1 MIYIATHKKFNVPN
15 LNGYCALQVGAEGK
29 EKYGYLRDNIGN
41 HISGKNANYCELT
54 GLYWIWKNT
63 DDSYKG
69 LVHYRRYFGRNNL
82 SNKIS
87 DICSYEYLLNC
98 LKSVDIVLPY
108 VEYFKQNA
116 KEEILLHC
124 CTEEIFDKLRQI
136 IETKYPDYI
145 ETYDRY
151 FNENKA
157 SLFNMLFC
165 KREIFDA
172 YCEWLFSILFVLE
185 KQVDIAKLNTY
196 QQRLY
201 GFLSERLLN
210 VWVIKNKLVVK
221 HLPVIHMELPVFDRI
236 RLVRRRFTNRFR
248 FWIKRGSQR

>member
-185 KQVDIAKLNTY
+185 KQVDLAKLNTY

-236 RLVRRRFTNRFR
+236 RLVRRRFTNGFR

>member
-185 KQVDIAKLNTY
+185 KQVDLAKLNTY

-236 RLVRRRFTNRFR
+236 RLVRRIFTKRFR

>member
-185 KQVDIAKLNTY
+185 KQVDLAKLNTY

-236 RLVRRRFTNRFR
+236 RLERRRFTNRFR

>member
-29 EKYGYLRDNIGN
+29 EKYGYLRDIGN

-185 KQVDIAKLNTY
+185 KQVDLAKLNTY

>member
-87 DICSYEYLLNC
+87 DICSYEYLLN
-98 LKSVDIVLPY
+98 L
-108 VEYFKQNA
+108 
-116 KEEILLHC
+116 
-124 CTEEIFDKLRQI
+124 
-136 IETKYPDYI
+136 
-145 ETYDRY
+145 
-151 FNENKA
+151 
-157 SLFNMLFC
+157 SL
-165 KREIFDA
+165 
-172 YCEWLFSILFVLE
+172 
-185 KQVDIAKLNTY
+185 
-196 QQRLY
+196 
-201 GFLSERLLN
+201 
-210 VWVIKNKLVVK
+210 
-221 HLPVIHMELPVFDRI
+221 IHI
-236 RLVRRRFTNRFR
+236 
-248 FWIKRGSQR
+248 

>member
-185 KQVDIAKLNTY
+185 KQVDLAKLNTY

-236 RLVRRRFTNRFR
+236 RLVRRRFNNRFR